1 MRVSEHMTRK
11 VVTATPDDG
20 VRETF
25 FRMRESGVR
34 HLPVL
39 DGARLVGMLSDR
51 DLRRPDW
58 VDEAPDLSYPY
69 ELDDHLSVGDLMTR
83 HPICIHGYERVS
95 KAARI
100 MAEQGFGALPVLD
113 KGGHL
118 VGILTKADLV
128 DDPEWLDLVTLDIS
142 EALEGTVLEDAPIVP
157 VSARTGKGIDE
168 LAQAARD
175 EIEQAYLDDIV
186 QILMYGVA
194 QSGARS

>member
-1 MRVSEHMTRK
+1 MHVRDFMNPK
-11 VVTATPDDG
+11 VLTATPDDG
-20 VRETF
+20 VRDTY
-25 FRMRESGVR
+25 FRMRETHVR

-39 DGARLVGMLSDR
+39 DGAQLVGIISDR

-83 HPICIHGYERVS
+83 HPITIHVYERVS

-128 DDPEWLDLVTLDIS
+128 RAFV
-142 EALEGTVLEDAPIVP
+142 AVLERYCP
-157 VSARTGKGIDE
+157 
-168 LAQAARD
+168 
-175 EIEQAYLDDIV
+175 DD
-186 QILMYGVA
+186 
-194 QSGARS
+194 